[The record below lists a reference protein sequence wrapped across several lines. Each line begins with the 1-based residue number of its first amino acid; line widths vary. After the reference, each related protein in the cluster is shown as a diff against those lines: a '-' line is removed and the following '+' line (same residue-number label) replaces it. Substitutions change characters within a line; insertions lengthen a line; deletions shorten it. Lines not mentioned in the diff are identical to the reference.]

1 MQPFKGNWAAEFTVS
16 SLPAGD
22 KQSTLLSLFVFSMQ
36 DGMIWLGN
44 PILPEQHNDIPYEEA
59 ANRLGSW

>member
-1 MQPFKGNWAAEFTVS
+1 MQQFKGNLIAPFTVS